1 MSFDVRVSSLDVR
14 DKATMSLD
22 VRHKTTPSLDVRL
35 WECRTPSLDVRHKT
49 TPSLDV
55 RLRAWVLGRA
65 VVLMSGVG
73 SELVL
78 YGLNSDAGL

>member
-1 MSFDVRVSSLDVR
+1 MSSLDVR

-35 WECRTPSLDVRHKT
+35 
-49 TPSLDV
+49 
-55 RLRAWVLGRA
+55 RAWVLGRA
-65 VVLMSGVG
+65 VVLISGVG

-78 YGLNSDAGL
+78 YGLNSDAGLSRCALCMGSLQGV

>member
-1 MSFDVRVSSLDVR
+1 MSLDVRVSSLDVR

-35 WECRTPSLDVRHKT
+35 
-49 TPSLDV
+49 
-55 RLRAWVLGRA
+55 RAWVLGRA
-65 VVLMSGVG
+65 VVLISGVG